1 MKPTQACR
9 PENLHYLKMLA
20 RQYPTVQAASTEI
33 INLQAILNLPKG
45 TEHFV
50 SDVHGEYEAFLHILN
65 SASGVVREKLD
76 DLFAATVSKAE
87 RDQLATLIYY
97 PKEKLE
103 EIQRETPDMREWYRI
118 TFHRLIEICRLVSSK
133 YTRSKVRKAMPREY
147 AYIID
152 EMLHTHYEDNDK
164 RDYYE
169 NIISTI
175 IDIGR
180 ASNFLVQLC
189 ELIKRLAVD
198 HLHVV
203 GDIFD
208 RGPRADIILDSLLDY
223 HSVDIQWG
231 NHDVLW
237 MGAASGSR
245 TLVAT
250 VLANS
255 LRYNNLEVIETGYGI
270 SLRPLSVFANEV
282 YRDTDVTRFSV
293 KLTGEEAER
302 YTEKDKL
309 LSARMYKAI
318 TMILFKLEG
327 QKILR
332 NPDFGM
338 ADRLLL
344 DKIDYESRT
353 VTVDGRAYPMLDTDF
368 PTVNPADP
376 YALTPEEE
384 ILIHQ
389 LTLSFLHSEKLQRHV
404 RFLYSKG
411 SLYKIF
417 NGNLLFHGSIPMAAD
432 GSLLSFP
439 VNGGRLSGK
448 AFLDYA
454 DLAARRAYYSAP
466 GSAERAAGMDFL
478 WFLWAGRN
486 SPIFGR
492 DRMTTFERRFLADES
507 TWTEPKN
514 VYYQLYNDPE
524 ICEALLREFGL
535 EGPHCHIINGHV
547 PVKSKKGESPM
558 KGGGRRRLLQG
569 LSADHRHRG
578 LYPHLQLRLLPPGV
592 PRALR
597 GPGGGHPHQP
607 GHRLHLRGVRAAG
620 VPAENRRHRRGPP
633 APGADRRSDGP
644 PAGLPQRRHCRG
656 SQGVLTRAPALWY
669 TGRKTAVSAERRLC
683 MALIA
688 CPECGKEISNQAPA
702 CIHCGCPLAPRA
714 PLDPNRF
721 SVVLTACPEDSE
733 GRYRVR
739 KLAIHLEESV
749 WEAIYA
755 FLSQPAAERAPSTL
769 QTHLTQKDA
778 WALADTLRGAGAEV
792 QVLDSTIPDVPQ
804 PHPFE
809 GCRAMDFGKTV
820 AAVILGVLA
829 AQLILL
835 PLALLL
841 S

>member
-353 VTVDGRAYPMLDTDF
+353 VTVDGRASPMLDTDF

-417 NGNLLFHGSIPMAAD
+417 NGNLLFHGCIPMAAD

-558 KGGGRRRLLQG
+558 KGGGRLLVIDGGFCKAYQQTTGIAGYTLIYNSACYRLVSHEPFVG
-569 LSADHRHRG
+569 
-578 LYPHLQLRLLPPGV
+578 
-592 PRALR
+592 RAEAIR
-597 GPGGGHPHQP
+597 T
-607 GHRLHLRGVRAAG
+607 
-620 VPAENRRHRRGPP
+620 
-633 APGADRRSDGP
+633 
-644 PAGLPQRRHCRG
+644 
-656 SQGVLTRAPALWY
+656 SQD
-669 TGRKTAVSAERRLC
+669 
-683 MALIA
+683 IA
-688 CPECGKEISNQAPA
+688 ST
-702 CIHCGCPLAPRA
+702 
-714 PLDPNRF
+714 
-721 SVVLTACPEDSE
+721 SVVFERLESRLKIAGTDV
-733 GRYRVR
+733 GR
-739 KLAIHLEESV
+739 
-749 WEAIYA
+749 
-755 FLSQPAAERAPSTL
+755 QL
-769 QTHLTQKDA
+769 QEQIDDL
-778 WALADTLRGAGAEV
+778 
-792 QVLDSTIPDVPQ
+792 
-804 PHPFE
+804 
-809 GCRAMDFGKTV
+809 M
-820 AAVILGVLA
+820 
-829 AQLILL
+829 
-835 PLALLL
+835 ALLL
-841 S
+841 AYRSGAIAEDHKEY